1 MKGRDKAAKAYH
13 RMEGGLTQIE
23 IAKKMGMTTA
33 TLSNKINNKADFF
46 NKEIME
52 ISKMLEL
59 DNLDIMAIFMN

>member
-1 MKGRDKAAKAYH
+1 MVDTKLLKRTIAW
-13 RMEGGLTQIE
+13 RGLTQIE

-52 ISKMLEL
+52 ISKILEL

>member
-1 MKGRDKAAKAYH
+1 MVDTKLLKRTIAW
-13 RMEGGLTQIE
+13 RGLTQIE
-23 IAKKMGMTTA
+23 NAKKMGMTTA